1 MTAVDRVPWLVSH
14 IPKRIPVPKFC
25 ANLSMLFTEHDFLDR
40 FAAAAEAGFTGV
52 EFHFP
57 YEVEAGRLV
66 GRLGAAGLTQVLFN
80 LPPGDWA
87 AGERGIAC
95 LPDRVG
101 EFQDGVGRA
110 IGYATALGCRNVN
123 CLAGIRPDS
132 LDPDA
137 ATATLV
143 ENLGFAAAKMAEAGI
158 RLLLEPINTRD
169 MPGFF
174 VSDTADALA
183 LFEGVASDN
192 LYLQYDCYHM
202 QIMQGDLAPTF
213 AALKDRIAHIQ
224 IADTPGRHE
233 PGTGE
238 INHPFLFDWFDAQG
252 YEGWVG
258 AEYWPRTTTAEGLG
272 WFRPYRVGG

>member
-1 MTAVDRVPWLVSH
+1 M
-14 IPKRIPVPKFC
+14 PKFC
-25 ANLSMLFTEHDFLDR
+25 ANLSMLFTELDFLDR
-40 FAAAAEAGFTGV
+40 FAAASEAGFDGV

-57 YEVEAGRLV
+57 YEFEAEFLAE
-66 GRLGAAGLTQVLFN
+66 RLGAAGLSQVLFN

-95 LPDRVG
+95 LPDRIG
-101 EFQDGVGRA
+101 EFQDGVGQA
-110 IGYATALGCRNVN
+110 IDYATALGCRNVN

-132 LDPDA
+132 VDLET

-143 ENLGFAAAKMAEAGI
+143 DNLRFAATGMSESGI

-174 VSDTADALA
+174 VSGTDHAMDIFDRTGA
-183 LFEGVASDN
+183 DN

-238 INHPFLFDWFDAQG
+238 INHTFLFDWFDAQG

-258 AEYWPRTTTAEGLG
+258 CEYWPRTTTAEGLA
-272 WFRPYRVGG
+272 WYAPYRAAAG

>member
-1 MTAVDRVPWLVSH
+1 MPR
-14 IPKRIPVPKFC
+14 FC

-40 FAAAAEAGFTGV
+40 FAAAAQAGFAGV

-57 YEVEAGRLV
+57 YAFDREQLAE
-66 GRLGAAGLTQVLFN
+66 RLGAHRLTQVLFN
-80 LPPGDWA
+80 LPPGDWE

-95 LPDRVG
+95 LPDRIA

-110 IGYATALGCRNVN
+110 IEYATALGCRNVN
-123 CLAGIRPDS
+123 CLAGIRPDTVE
-132 LDPDA
+132 PDL

-143 ENLGFAAAKMAEAGI
+143 DNLRFAADRLEAAGL

-174 VSDTADALA
+174 VSDTAHAMD
-183 LFEGVASDN
+183 LFGRVGSDN
-192 LYLQYDCYHM
+192 LLLQYDCYHM

-213 AALKDRIAHIQ
+213 AALKDRIGHIQ

-238 INHPFLFDWFDAQG
+238 INHPFLFDWFDARG
-252 YEGWVG
+252 YDGWVG
-258 AEYWPRTTTAEGLG
+258 GEYWPETTTAEGLA
-272 WFRPYRVGG
+272 WYEPYRTAAV